1 MKRAVFGIIFWDP
14 VDTDSLEPNGF
25 NSNNHTTNNP
35 IVPLTQ
41 EEESAEEVDR
51 TVYYFVNRTQ

>member
-25 NSNNHTTNNP
+25 NSNNHATNNP

-41 EEESAEEVDR
+41 ESESAEEVDR
-51 TVYYFVNRTQ
+51 TVIIL